1 MLMPAVLVMAATV
14 LIILGPFFLNFLRFG
29 LRGYSK

>member
-14 LIILGPFFLNFLRFG
+14 LIILGPFLLNFLKFG
-29 LRGYSK
+29 MSI